1 MAKKNAQPHKNA
13 ELSANHSGNST
24 KPVVL
29 TPRQKRLM
37 AALAQ
42 ATDWIYR
49 EAVDRITGASN
60 GPQIVMEVRRKVT
73 GGDHLRMEQ
82 GDSVDR
88 DGRACKPGRYKLTE
102 EGRELVLKA
111 LASANGGAE

>member
-1 MAKKNAQPHKNA
+1 MEKKNAQPHKNA
-13 ELSANHSGNST
+13 ELSANHAANST
-24 KPVVL
+24 RRAAF
-29 TPRQKRLM
+29 TPRQTRLM
-37 AALAQ
+37 TALAQ

-73 GGDHLRMEQ
+73 GDDHLKMEQ
-82 GDSVDR
+82 VDSVDR

-111 LASANGGAE
+111 LANVNGGAE